1 MIFIAKFL
9 LIKAANGGG
18 VLVKWKCWSWTQTES
33 KLEVKNHC
41 LYILLDDCDL
51 DNTISN
57 VYLLFVLRFL
67 VEHEVQVQVAGCLC
81 RGRMKVKTLPR
92 LICNSAAL
100 GREIII

>member
-1 MIFIAKFL
+1 MKL
-9 LIKAANGGG
+9 
-18 VLVKWKCWSWTQTES
+18 QTEEEYWNNGIAAGHRR
-33 KLEVKNHC
+33 KVNLKNDC

-51 DNTISN
+51 EKTISN
-57 VYLLFVLRFL
+57 VYLLLFERFL
-67 VEHEVQVQVAGCLC
+67 VEHEVRVQVAGCLS

>member
-1 MIFIAKFL
+1 M
-9 LIKAANGGG
+9 
-18 VLVKWKCWSWTQTES
+18 VKWKCWSWTQTES

-92 LICNSAAL
+92 LICNSASTWERDYYL
-100 GREIII
+100 DISPY